1 MAADTAD
8 PGGRGGPAPPEL
20 GAPAPGAPGDAAL
33 AARVVAFAAPAALS
47 TTQDVVRRVLPALT
61 DAADPGV
68 VAEETLALVATVTA
82 RAAEVGLRARRPA
95 LEAVGPALA
104 ELPFLYHDFLLGAEY
119 VAGGAEGDVEPD
131 QAVYDRLERKAAF
144 YGAHVPP
151 GRFPG
156 PSVLR
161 EKLPLWM
168 GRVSPPKLPT
178 TPDARI
184 AEPGLVDLVGA
195 HARLVLAFAQRAAGG

>member
-1 MAADTAD
+1 MAEPPTDS
-8 PGGRGGPAPPEL
+8 GRT
-20 GAPAPGAPGDAAL
+20 AAL

-47 TTQDVVRRVLPALT
+47 TTQDVVRRALPALT
-61 DAADPGV
+61 DQADPGL
-68 VAEETLALVATVTA
+68 VAEETLTLLATVTA
-82 RAAEVGLRARRPA
+82 RAAEVGLRQNRPA
-95 LEAVGPALA
+95 LEAAGPALA

-131 QAVYDRLERKAAF
+131 QSVYARLERKAAF
-144 YGAHVPP
+144 YGAHLPP

-156 PSVLR
+156 PSVLG

-178 TPDARI
+178 TPDARL
-184 AEPGLVDLVGA
+184 ADLGVVEMVAA